1 MAINNFK
8 PFATAANANV
18 TAQADWETL
27 PALLSGFMAGKASSA
42 QVNKAIRQA
51 SFIAAALAQ
60 YTANKSGLDVL
71 DDGDLNGFVSK
82 MGTAFGKDFQ
92 ALDATLTA
100 LAGLATGANKLP
112 YFTGTDTA
120 AQTDLTSVGRDII
133 GKSTIADILTYLGFP
148 ELGIAGTGTIL
159 PSLDWQQFNFVP
171 GARYFIKSSDMSNV
185 PAQIV
190 ITQPTFNAVMD
201 VIGYD
206 GITRHVDIWFSST
219 PDEYFSRYQVMI
231 AGHQGSRTF
240 SVRRIWTSS
249 EPVPLSGGGTGADNV
264 SSALNN
270 FGIGPIA
277 NASEVTAGTSK
288 KLIDAAL
295 LKAFLPKRS
304 FQANDVIRIPDQ
316 PGGLMVQFGTLTGVS
331 GSDVI
336 SSTLTFPEL
345 FPNACLAVIPV
356 AVSSDTGG
364 GMVGVQVKTPTRS
377 NADIFI
383 YERNGGAIAA
393 HSVQYIAI
401 GW

>member
-1 MAINNFK
+1 MLRIGQVE
-8 PFATAANANV
+8 ATATQDGKYTDGSV
-18 TAQADWETL
+18 
-27 PALLSGFMAGKASSA
+27 AGG
-42 QVNKAIRQA
+42 
-51 SFIAAALAQ
+51 IAATRLRAAAFNAMQEELAHIVE
-60 YTANKSGLDVL
+60 S
-71 DDGDLNGFVSK
+71 
-82 MGTAFGKDFQ
+82 
-92 ALDATLTA
+92 
-100 LAGLATGANKLP
+100 AGLALDINDMTQVLKAIQKLTLSRVNP
-112 YFTGTDTA
+112 F
-120 AQTDLTSVGRDII
+120 
-133 GKSTIADILTYLGFP
+133 ADIKSDGAAAISTALTNLGFP

-249 EPVPLSGGGTGADNV
+249 EPVPLSGGGTGASTPAGARSNLELGGLSVEDIAPINKGGTGADNV

-345 FPNACLAVIPV
+345 FPNACLAVIAV
-356 AVSSDTGG
+356 AVSSDMGG
-364 GMVGVQVKTPTRS
+364 GVVGVQVRTLTRS

-393 HSVQYIAI
+393 HNVQYIAI